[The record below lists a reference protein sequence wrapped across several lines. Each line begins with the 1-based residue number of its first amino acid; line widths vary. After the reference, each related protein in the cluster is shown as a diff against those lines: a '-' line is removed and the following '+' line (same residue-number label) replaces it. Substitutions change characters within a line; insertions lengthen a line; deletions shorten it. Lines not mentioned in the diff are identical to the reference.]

1 MGFINAVIGGV
12 AGYAQ
17 GGPLGA
23 VVGAAGGMMADSA
36 NKKSEQQFN
45 QSTEIAEKSYQNL
58 DPYRQA
64 GNAALS
70 KYMELLGLE
79 QPVAPA
85 AAGAAPGAAPV
96 GGGGN
101 GSGLVGIA
109 DWTEEDE
116 REWNNM
122 YASSDHPPDP
132 RRKDQLMQKRI
143 NAKAARNS
151 GAAPAAA
158 PAAAGGAPGVPN
170 MGAPGTG
177 GPAQPNALGPSQSIY
192 DKLRDTPGY
201 KFQTQEEERAI
212 NRAAAG
218 RGQFMSGNVLEE
230 LSSRA
235 GERAMGTA
243 YQGQLSALSGLAAA
257 GQNAAVGQGGIASNV
272 ASQRYNI
279 AGQAQD
285 ARDATTGSTISLLDQ
300 ALQAYQKST
309 PGGAVSNGG
318 YTSVIPMP
326 TMSN

>member
-1 MGFINAVIGGV
+1 MGFINAVMGGV

-23 VVGAAGGMMADSA
+23 AVGAAGGMMADSA

-45 QSTEIAEKSYQNL
+45 QSTEIAEKAYQNL

-79 QPVAPA
+79 QPAAPA
-85 AAGAAPGAAPV
+85 AAGAAPGAAPGSPV
-96 GGGGN
+96 GQAG
-101 GSGLVGIA
+101 
-109 DWTEEDE
+109 WTEEDE

-122 YASSDHPPDP
+122 YASSDNPPDP
-132 RRKDQLMQKRI
+132 RRVQQLEQKR
-143 NAKAARNS
+143 AAAMGAAGAAS
-151 GAAPAAA
+151 AAPA
-158 PAAAGGAPGVPN
+158 VPN

-192 DKLRDTPGY
+192 DKLRATPGY
-201 KFQTQEEERAI
+201 QFQTQEEERAI
-212 NRAAAG
+212 NRTAAG
-218 RGQFMSGNVLEE
+218 RGQFFSGNVAEE
-230 LSSRA
+230 LASRA

-243 YQGQLSALSGLAAA
+243 YQGQLAALSGLAAA
-257 GQNAAVGQGGIASNV
+257 GQNAAVGQGGIASNI

-279 AGQAQD
+279 AGQAAD
-285 ARDATTGSTISLLDQ
+285 ARDATAASNISLLDQ
-300 ALQAYQKST
+300 ALQAYQKSN